1 VNNGRA
7 RARDLGL
14 VPGRL
19 PTGSAN
25 AISDVPGIRVGHATV
40 VAGADIR
47 TGVTAIV
54 HDDLLSGAA
63 ALPAGLAV
71 FNGFGKMVGSTQL
84 AELGRLETPVLLTA
98 TLSVFRVA
106 DALLSYLHE
115 LHWGEQHG
123 GEQHGGNQ
131 HGGNQHGGQELR
143 TLNPVVAETNDGYLS
158 DIWAR
163 PITPEHVRMAL
174 DAATGGPISE
184 STVAGR
190 TVAGRT
196 VAEGCVGAGTGTA
209 ALGFKA
215 GIGTASRIVSWGA
228 GSVTLGALVQANF
241 GGELVVLG
249 TPVPAAEALAA
260 AGIAAAPDADPP
272 GGSCVIVL
280 ATDAALD
287 CRQLER
293 VASRAFAGMART
305 GSDFSGR
312 SGDYAL
318 AFSTAAGRAAA
329 GPDEPVPHSDLD
341 LLFSAAIE
349 ATEEAVLNSLF
360 MATTTRGFRGHV
372 RHAVPLDYV
381 RARLGIAQS
390 DDTVR

>member
-1 VNNGRA
+1 MNSPVAIDGGRA
-7 RARDLGL
+7 RARELGL

-19 PTGSAN
+19 PTGPAN

-54 HDDLLSGAA
+54 HDDLLIGAA
-63 ALPAGLAV
+63 ALPAGLSV
-71 FNGFGKMVGSTQL
+71 FNGFGKMVGTTQV

-98 TLSVFRVA
+98 TLSVFLVA

-115 LHWGEQHG
+115 LRWG
-123 GEQHGGNQ
+123 GEQHGGDEP
-131 HGGNQHGGQELR
+131 G

-163 PITPEHVRMAL
+163 PITADHVRMAL
-174 DAATGGPISE
+174 DNAAAGGLI
-184 STVAGR
+184 
-190 TVAGRT
+190 
-196 VAEGCVGAGTGTA
+196 AEGCVGAGTGTS

-215 GIGTASRIVSWGA
+215 GIGTASRIVSLATGP
-228 GSVTLGALVQANF
+228 VTLGALVQANF
-241 GGELVVLG
+241 GGELTVLG
-249 TPVPAAEALAA
+249 TPFPAAEALAA
-260 AGIAAAPDADPP
+260 AGIADAGHGF
-272 GGSCVIVL
+272 GGSSGGGASRLSGGSWVIVL
-280 ATDAALD
+280 ATDAALES
-287 CRQLER
+287 RQLER

-318 AFSTAAGRAAA
+318 AFSTAARRATA

-341 LLFSAAIE
+341 LLFRAAIE
-349 ATEEAVLNSLF
+349 ATEEAILNSLF

-372 RHAVPLDYV
+372 RHAVPLDDV

-390 DDTVR
+390 DDTVTGR